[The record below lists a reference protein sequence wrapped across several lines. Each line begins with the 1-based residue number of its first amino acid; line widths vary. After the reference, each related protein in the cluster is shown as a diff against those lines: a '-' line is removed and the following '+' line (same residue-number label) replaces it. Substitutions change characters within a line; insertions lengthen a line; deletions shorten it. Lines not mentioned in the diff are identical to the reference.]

1 MNKRKEETD
10 RMNEQVQAQRDAIA
24 RNERM
29 LKEKEEQER
38 LGKIEREKELLI
50 ARQQEAERL
59 QLKQQQPTTMLQPKQ
74 SDAAEKEAAK
84 LAEMKRLM
92 QEQKRKQ
99 AEL

>member
-1 MNKRKEETD
+1 MTIEQKPVKQDAVSAMNKRKEETD

-50 ARQQEAERL
+50 AR
-59 QLKQQQPTTMLQPKQ
+59 
-74 SDAAEKEAAK
+74 
-84 LAEMKRLM
+84 
-92 QEQKRKQ
+92 
-99 AEL
+99 

>member
-50 ARQQEAERL
+50 AR
-59 QLKQQQPTTMLQPKQ
+59 
-74 SDAAEKEAAK
+74 
-84 LAEMKRLM
+84 
-92 QEQKRKQ
+92 
-99 AEL
+99 

>member
-1 MNKRKEETD
+1 VTIEQKSVKQDPVSAMNKRKEETD

-50 ARQQEAERL
+50 AR
-59 QLKQQQPTTMLQPKQ
+59 
-74 SDAAEKEAAK
+74 
-84 LAEMKRLM
+84 
-92 QEQKRKQ
+92 
-99 AEL
+99 

>member
-1 MNKRKEETD
+1 MTIEQKSVKQDPVSAMNKRKEETD

-50 ARQQEAERL
+50 AR
-59 QLKQQQPTTMLQPKQ
+59 
-74 SDAAEKEAAK
+74 
-84 LAEMKRLM
+84 
-92 QEQKRKQ
+92 
-99 AEL
+99 

>member
-1 MNKRKEETD
+1 VTIEQKPVKQDAVSAMNKRKEETD

-50 ARQQEAERL
+50 AR
-59 QLKQQQPTTMLQPKQ
+59 
-74 SDAAEKEAAK
+74 
-84 LAEMKRLM
+84 
-92 QEQKRKQ
+92 
-99 AEL
+99 